1 MDRIRGPVLDSDL
14 EGDRRDRRSRSC
26 VPDRADR
33 KRGTMLEL
41 LRKIPLFSDL
51 EEGALLALQEVI
63 EQASYEPGETLCI
76 EGETGDRMFIIDSG
90 DVAVLK
96 AVGEGEPIEVTVL
109 RRGDIAGEMGLFG
122 NRTRTATLKA
132 CSACTVWILGYDDFE
147 ALLDREGSVAKGL
160 LANLSRHLVRE
171 TSAAATLR
179 AQEEGRG
186 LRVAFFSASPYRN
199 RLYTEKNRHGF
210 ALKFFLPRL
219 TIDTAP
225 LATGFRVIVVSANDC
240 LDAEVIEALHDLG
253 VEMIALRCT
262 GYNNV
267 NLDACKRFGI
277 SIARVPA
284 YSPYAVAEHAVA
296 LMMALNR
303 RTHRAHVRVRD
314 GNFSLSGLVGFDM
327 HGRTAGVIGTGKIGA
342 CLISILHGFGC
353 EILAHSRTEKPA
365 LVERFGVRYVD
376 LDELLGG
383 SDVISLHCAL
393 TPETYHLVDAE
404 AISKMRDGV
413 MLINTARGGLIDTE
427 ALIAGLKSR
436 KVGYAGLDVYEEEA
450 SYFYKD
456 FSDDVIDDDALA
468 RLTTFS
474 NVMVTGHQGSLTDVA
489 QTNLAETTLESI
501 REFQM
506 GQRGQALTHVVPGS
520 V

>member
-1 MDRIRGPVLDSDL
+1 M
-14 EGDRRDRRSRSC
+14 
-26 VPDRADR
+26 
-33 KRGTMLEL
+33 
-41 LRKIPLFSDL
+41 
-51 EEGALLALQEVI
+51 
-63 EQASYEPGETLCI
+63 
-76 EGETGDRMFIIDSG
+76 
-90 DVAVLK
+90 
-96 AVGEGEPIEVTVL
+96 
-109 RRGDIAGEMGLFG
+109 
-122 NRTRTATLKA
+122 
-132 CSACTVWILGYDDFE
+132 
-147 ALLDREGSVAKGL
+147 
-160 LANLSRHLVRE
+160 
-171 TSAAATLR
+171 
-179 AQEEGRG
+179 
-186 LRVAFFSASPYRN
+186 
-199 RLYTEKNRHGF
+199 
-210 ALKFFLPRL
+210 
-219 TIDTAP
+219 
-225 LATGFRVIVVSANDC
+225 
-240 LDAEVIEALHDLG
+240 
-253 VEMIALRCT
+253 
-262 GYNNV
+262 
-267 NLDACKRFGI
+267 
-277 SIARVPA
+277 
-284 YSPYAVAEHAVA
+284 
-296 LMMALNR
+296 
-303 RTHRAHVRVRD
+303 
-314 GNFSLSGLVGFDM
+314 
-327 HGRTAGVIGTGKIGA
+327 
-342 CLISILHGFGC
+342 
-353 EILAHSRTEKPA
+353 
-365 LVERFGVRYVD
+365 LVEQFSVRYVD